1 VLDRIGLN
9 LAEVDQ
15 QSGSFDWQGLLQEN
29 IDAMNGAG
37 LWGVPGFRVS
47 SAHEA
52 PFSCWGQDRIWRVEA
67 EIAKRSSAHA
77 A

>member
-1 VLDRIGLN
+1 
-9 LAEVDQ
+9 
-15 QSGSFDWQGLLQEN
+15 LLQEN

-47 SAHEA
+47 SANEA